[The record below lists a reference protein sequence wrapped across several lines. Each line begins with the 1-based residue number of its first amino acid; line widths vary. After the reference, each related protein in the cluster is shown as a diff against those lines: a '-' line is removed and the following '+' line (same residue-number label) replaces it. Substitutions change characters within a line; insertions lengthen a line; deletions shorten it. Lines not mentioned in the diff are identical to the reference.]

1 MHTPGRTLRYTKY
14 RFRSRQS
21 KGNWPKETWKEMS
34 HISASNYWYHKGM
47 TLRLCVYLSTDILFL
62 INTCFTACHLYV
74 EFIST
79 QLIGQDLI
87 TGHWSHGS
95 DSTPSLLRP
104 DFNLWPGTEILL
116 QALQAE
122 ATWDQVYSG
131 VCMQNLGRALIIIS
145 ISLTNIWPLSFL
157 LLYIFTFHFQ
167 WFLTRKLI
175 TKKLLT
181 TNRLNTNEIQKQ
193 QHWDLTLCP

>member
-1 MHTPGRTLRYTKY
+1 MLQTVDTMREWLSLR
-14 RFRSRQS
+14 
-21 KGNWPKETWKEMS
+21 P
-34 HISASNYWYHKGM
+34 
-47 TLRLCVYLSTDILFL
+47 CVCLSTSILFL
-62 INTCFTACHLYV
+62 INTCFTIRYLYV

-79 QLIGQDLI
+79 QLTGQDFA

-116 QALQAE
+116 QA
-122 ATWDQVYSG
+122 ATGQGHQRSG
-131 VCMQNLGRALIIIS
+131 LFRCLCVEFRKSFIIS

-167 WFLTRKLI
+167 WFHMRKLI
-175 TKKLLT
+175 TKKFST
-181 TNRLNTNEIQKQ
+181 TTV
-193 QHWDLTLCP
+193 WT